1 MKQLVESAKHTLTQL
16 STFLEQIHSSEY
28 QQAFPLLS
36 DSTIG
41 MHVRHVVEF
50 YQCLLKGYLDGQ
62 INYDARERS
71 LLQESNIAYTQR
83 CIENVQQEL
92 DRLHENKSLALYT
105 SQNVDSSYLIIES
118 SLFRELSYVIE
129 HTIHHLAIIKMA
141 CIAYLPSIQLDA
153 DFGVAYSTIKYR
165 NDVYG
170 HLFAQTPK

>member
-16 STFLEQIHSSEY
+16 SGFLEQIQSSEY

-41 MHVRHVVEF
+41 MHVRHVIEF
-50 YQCLLKGYLDGQ
+50 YQCLIKGHLDGQ

-71 LLQESNIAYTQR
+71 LLQESNIAYAQS
-83 CIENVQQEL
+83 CIENLQHDL
-92 DRLHENKSLALYT
+92 DMLHENKSLALYT
-105 SQNVDSSYLIIES
+105 SQNVDTSYLIIES

-129 HTIHHLAIIKMA
+129 HTIHHFAIIKMA

-165 NDVYG
+165 NHVHS
-170 HLFAQTPK
+170 HLFTPAK